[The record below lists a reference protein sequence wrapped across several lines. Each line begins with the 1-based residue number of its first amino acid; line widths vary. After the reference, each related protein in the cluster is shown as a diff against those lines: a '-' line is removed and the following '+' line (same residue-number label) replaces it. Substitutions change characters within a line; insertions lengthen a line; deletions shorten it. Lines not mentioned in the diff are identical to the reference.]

1 MLYSRRRSSVQ
12 PTTMRDGIP
21 LRSSLLWLV
30 WGAIVVIIGTQSH
43 FYYSALKISYP
54 EIRSS
59 WLDSFRFPVVE
70 CAFWAT
76 LTPGLLWLS
85 RRFPIFA
92 AAWRKNLAWLVAAN
106 LVVEL
111 LHVAYRTPLTRLVYP
126 DMKPTPLPRIMK
138 FYLLGD
144 SLTDAWI
151 FWTIIVLSQLLAY
164 YVRYLDREKEL
175 ARAQLQAV
183 TAQLQPHFF
192 FNVLNSVSALMREDV
207 EAADEMITRLSD
219 LMRSTLKS
227 SSPQEI
233 PLREE
238 LNIVSTYMEIER
250 TRFQDRLTF
259 VVEAEPETLD
269 AAVPTLIL
277 LPLVENSV
285 RYAIAPRRQA
295 GKVQIHAARDDG
307 NLVLRVIDD
316 GPGITAGMTEG
327 IGLGSTRTR
336 LERYYSGLASISY
349 HDVREGGLEVE
360 LRLPF
365 VAAPQEAHVDSHS
378 HRG

>member
-1 MLYSRRRSSVQ
+1 
-12 PTTMRDGIP
+12 MRDGIP
-21 LRSSLLWLV
+21 LRSSLLWLI
-30 WGAIVVIIGTQSH
+30 WGAIVLIIGTQSH
-43 FYYSALKISYP
+43 FYYSALRLSYP

-59 WLDSFRFPVVE
+59 WLDSFRFPLVE
-70 CAFWAT
+70 CTFWAAV
-76 LTPGLLWLS
+76 TPALLWLS
-85 RRFPIFA
+85 RRFPIFTS
-92 AAWRKNLAWLVAAN
+92 AWRKNVVCLLAADLAVD
-106 LVVEL
+106 L
-111 LHVAYRTPLTRLVYP
+111 LHVAYRAPLTRLVYP
-126 DMKPTPLPRIMK
+126 DMKPTPLPRLMR
-138 FYLLGD
+138 FYLLGN

-207 EAADEMITRLSD
+207 EAADDMITRLSD

-238 LNIVSTYMEIER
+238 LNIVATYMEIER

-259 VVEAEPETLD
+259 VVEAEPDALD
-269 AAVPTLIL
+269 GAVPTLIL

-285 RYAIAPRRQA
+285 RYAIAPRRQP
-295 GKVQIHAARDDG
+295 GTVQIHATRDNG
-307 NLVLRVIDD
+307 HLVLCVRDD
-316 GPGITAGMTEG
+316 GPGMASGLAEG

-336 LERYYSGLASISY
+336 LERYYSGLASFSY
-349 HDVREGGLEVE
+349 HNSPEGGFEVE
-360 LRLPF
+360 VRLPF
-365 VAAPQEAHVDSHS
+365 VAVAQEPHGYSHA